1 MKKVQIF
8 YSVLIY
14 LFLVLTFTILLN
26 VISGVTP
33 QNPMLPTWGVI
44 VFWVYTLTLWYVPY
58 KYFTDKNKVETNS
71 FGIKKG
77 KPQTF

>member
-14 LFLVLTFTILLN
+14 LFLVLTFTIFLN

-33 QNPMLPTWGVI
+33 QNPLLPTWGVI

-58 KYFTDKNKVETNS
+58 KYFTDKNKETNS

>member
-14 LFLVLTFTILLN
+14 LFLVLTFTIFLN

-33 QNPMLPTWGVI
+33 QNPLLPTWGVI
-44 VFWVYTLTLWYVPY
+44 VFWVYSLTLWYVPY
-58 KYFTDKNKVETNS
+58 KYFTDKNKKDIST